1 MPKGR
6 ARPGRARPSASRWW
20 PTSRALPHET
30 LLFSRGSFSFF
41 FGSRIRWHFS
51 KLPGRSSCRPSGHVC
66 ARRVFFAQIAARLR
80 FFFFFLRPGRCGAER
95 AERTVA
101 PAVQRHGLV
110 DAGMI
115 DPCSVWITLG
125 SMACPPPDPT
135 GAGTHQFQRFRSW
148 SRTSCIPDCS
158 LPFVSPQ
165 EMPAALCPRARRGS
179 LDGFEVAGGRCCEK
193 GGERVGMGKSC
204 SPHRAG

>member
-1 MPKGR
+1 MRLCFFQEEAFPFFSAR
-6 ARPGRARPSASRWW
+6 AFGGTFQSCLGGAPVARLA
-20 PTSRALPHET
+20 T
-30 LLFSRGSFSFF
+30 
-41 FGSRIRWHFS
+41 
-51 KLPGRSSCRPSGHVC
+51 C
-66 ARRVFFAQIAARLR
+66 ARVVFSLR
-80 FFFFFLRPGRCGAER
+80 RSLRGCGFFFFLRPGRCGAER